1 MIYIVEGG
9 ARKEDGSFL
18 PEGYYE
24 VSKEKRS
31 VNQNNSLHRWLTL
44 TANEANEKGLTL
56 DMLYTQ
62 PQNMRITPELL
73 KNLFREYGRVMYNKD
88 STSKLTKDEM
98 TKLISVFEQIFA
110 ERLDSTIPFP
120 HYE

>member
-31 VNQNNSLHRWLTL
+31 GSQNNSLHRWLTL